1 MRILRH
7 LWLPALLALYVL
19 LTLSMTVG
27 EHGLLHLRKL
37 HQEQRSLETEAVTL
51 LRENEE
57 VRDRIARLQKDDE
70 FFEKVVR
77 EELKFVK
84 KGELVYLFRSS
95 PESAE
100 QEEVTRGGS
109 GPN

>member
-1 MRILRH
+1 MRMLRQ
-7 LWLPALLALYVL
+7 LWLPVLLVLYVFLALS
-19 LTLSMTVG
+19 TTVG

-57 VRDRIARLQKDDE
+57 MRERIARLQKDDE

-84 KGELVYLFRSS
+84 KGELVYLFRSP
-95 PESAE
+95 PESPE
-100 QEEVTRGGS
+100 QEEEKRGKN